1 MTEQHVALAMR
12 ASRKRQTKPIG
23 IGHKSLA
30 IMKLTSDRFGLLYAK
45 RTHFRVIDDG
55 TLKEDPAGC
64 ARDRGRR

>member
-1 MTEQHVALAMR
+1 M
-12 ASRKRQTKPIG
+12 G
-23 IGHKSLA
+23 FGHKSLA